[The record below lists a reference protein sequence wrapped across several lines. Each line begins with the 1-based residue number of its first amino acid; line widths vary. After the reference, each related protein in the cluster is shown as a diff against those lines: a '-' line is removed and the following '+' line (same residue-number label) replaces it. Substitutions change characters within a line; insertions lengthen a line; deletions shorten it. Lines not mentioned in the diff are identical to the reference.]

1 MDVKAADFHQ
11 RIYRVLGWA
20 VHGYTAL
27 GAVLGLLA
35 IEFSATG
42 RFRAA
47 FVAMAL
53 ATVIDSSDGPLAR
66 GLKLKQLIPQ
76 FDGALLD
83 NLVDYLTY
91 VIAPVFLMLCAKLV
105 PAGLAGWLIAAA
117 VVLSSAFGFCRVN
130 AKTADNYFL
139 GFPSYWN
146 LVAFYLY
153 CFAFSRAINALILL
167 VLAALVWVPSKYIYP
182 SRTARLRRLTLI
194 LATLWAVLVAIILF
208 ELPHPKPLLVWCS
221 FGFIGYYLV
230 MSFVLSVLE
239 RRAPVAP

>member
-1 MDVKAADFHQ
+1 MRDADDLCHP
-11 RIYRVLGWA
+11 IYRALGWA
-20 VHGYTAL
+20 VHGYTAS
-27 GAVLGLLA
+27 GAMLGLLA

-66 GLKLKQLIPQ
+66 GLRLQQLIPQ

-91 VIAPVFLMLCAKLV
+91 VIAPVFLMLRAQLMPV
-105 PAGLAGWLIAAA
+105 GWAGWLLATA
-117 VVLSSAFGFCRVN
+117 VVISSAFGFSRVN

-153 CFAFSRAINALILL
+153 CFAFSRTINAVIML
-167 VLAALVWVPSKYIYP
+167 VLVALVWVPSKYIYP
-182 SRTARLRRLTLI
+182 NRTLRLRRLTLI
-194 LATLWAVLVAIILF
+194 LAALWAVLVAIILF

-230 MSFVLSVLE
+230 ISCIFSIQG
-239 RRAPVAP
+239 RRALVPP

>member
-1 MDVKAADFHQ
+1 MKSADDFHP
-11 RIYRVLGWA
+11 IYRALGWA
-20 VHGYTAL
+20 VHGYTAS

-35 IEFSATG
+35 VEFAATG

-53 ATVIDSSDGPLAR
+53 ATVIDSSDGPMAR
-66 GLKLKQLIPQ
+66 GLRLRQLIPQ

-91 VIAPVFLMLCAKLV
+91 VIAPVFLMLQARLM
-105 PAGLAGWLIAAA
+105 PSGLAGWAIAAA
-117 VVLSSAFGFCRVN
+117 IVVSSAFGFCRVD
-130 AKTADNYFL
+130 AKTADNYFR

-153 CFAFSRAINALILL
+153 CFAFGRAVNAAIVL
-167 VLAALVWVPSKYIYP
+167 VLAGLVWVPSKYIYP
-182 SRTARLRRLTLI
+182 NRTLRLRPLTLS
-194 LATLWAVLVAIILF
+194 LAAVWAVLVAIILF

-230 MSFVLSVLE
+230 VSFALSIQN
-239 RRAPVAP
+239 RRALSP